1 MKRLFTIAAFALL
14 ALGVFAGDANQMKY
28 VSIVPPNSSTNLTV
42 TGATIDIAAYKGN
55 CTLVV
60 YCGTA
65 SATNNVLTATLQHSA
80 ASNFANPSTVTNING
95 TAGVIT
101 VSCLEST
108 TPSAVVSTF
117 SIDSNRLKKYVRVVL
132 TTTLADNYIPAA
144 AMFIAPMKSE

>member
-1 MKRLFTIAAFALL
+1 MKRLFTIMGAMLVACS
-14 ALGVFAGDANQMKY
+14 VFAADANLMKY
-28 VSIVPPNSSTNLTV
+28 VSILPPTSSTNATV

-60 YCGTA
+60 YAGTA
-65 SATNNVLTATLQHSA
+65 SATNNVLTATLQHST
-80 ASNFANPSTVTNING
+80 ASNFANPTTVTNING

-117 SIDSNRLKKYVRVVL
+117 SIDSGRLKRYIRVVL
-132 TTTLADNYIPAA
+132 TTTLADNSIPAS
-144 AMFIAPMKSE
+144 AMFIAPMKAE